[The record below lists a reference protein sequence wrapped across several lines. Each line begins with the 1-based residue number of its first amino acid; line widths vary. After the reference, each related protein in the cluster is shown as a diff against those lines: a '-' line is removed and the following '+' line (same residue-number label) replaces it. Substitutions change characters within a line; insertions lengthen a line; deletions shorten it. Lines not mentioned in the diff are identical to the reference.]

1 MRGYSVLSLVISKD
15 VSMFR
20 SVYHGIGNMK
30 FKSEHYGKP
39 EFSSNSE
46 KLSELK
52 LVYANV
58 VSVGDM
64 EKG

>member
-1 MRGYSVLSLVISKD
+1 
-15 VSMFR
+15 MFR
-20 SVYHGIGNMK
+20 SEYHGMGNMK
-30 FKSEHYGKP
+30 SKSEHYGKP

-46 KLSELK
+46 KFSELK

>member
-1 MRGYSVLSLVISKD
+1 MGNIKSK
-15 VSMFR
+15 F
-20 SVYHGIGNMK
+20 
-30 FKSEHYGKP
+30 EHYGKP

-46 KLSELK
+46 KFSELK
-52 LVYANV
+52 LVYANL